1 MLFALKKIVS
11 GLLSPSS
18 LIGLS
23 LLAGMFCLG
32 SVKRIRSARLFFLS
46 GLVIALISSSPW
58 VADVLLYNLESR
70 YEPYSVSSGT
80 SPEWI
85 LVLGQ
90 GVKEGDVPDTS
101 RVNGTMYAR
110 LMEAVRISRQL
121 ESVRM
126 LASISGDIP
135 AECKTAWWSSF
146 CRNTA
151 VNFRQSIVLT
161 EPRDTEEELREAL
174 QYIGNNPFILVTSAS
189 HMPRAMRIAETL
201 GGKAVAAPCDYEGY
215 SVSPFYKKLFPSSR
229 QLCRTEKAL
238 HEYAGLLW
246 FRLTHAARD
255 QVSKSGTTPL

>member
-46 GLVIALISSSPW
+46 GLILATLSSSPW
-58 VADVLLYNLESR
+58 VADALLSGLEKQYSPFAFSR
-70 YEPYSVSSGT
+70 NT
-80 SPEWI
+80 APEWI

-135 AECKTAWWSSF
+135 AECKTAWWSLF
-146 CRNTA
+146 CSNTC
-151 VNFRQSIVLT
+151 FYPQQSIVLT
-161 EPRDTEEELREAL
+161 EPLDTEEEIREAL
-174 QYIGNNPFILVTSAS
+174 KYIGSNPFILVTSAS
-189 HMPRAMRIAETL
+189 HMPRAMLIAATL
-201 GGKAVAAPCDYEGY
+201 GGKAVAAPCDFEGY
-215 SVSPFYKKLFPSSR
+215 SARPFYKKLIPSAR

-238 HEYAGLLW
+238 HEYVGILW
-246 FRLTHAARD
+246 FRLTHSAQD
-255 QVSKSGTTPL
+255 QASKTGTTPL